1 MVPTQTGKDAR
12 QRLLREPLGCVGGR
26 ARPRKLELQTDR
38 IAAGEA
44 VGRLCGSLTIA
55 VRVDPTIV
63 RPQRCACADWSFTVP
78 VHPLL
83 AERLLVRTRG
93 MP

>member
-1 MVPTQTGKDAR
+1 MVPTRTGKDAR
-12 QRLLREPLGCVGGR
+12 QRLLRKPLECVGGR
-26 ARPRKLELQTDR
+26 ARPRELALPTNR

-44 VGRLCGSLTIA
+44 VGRLCGSPTIL

-63 RPQRCACADWSFTVP
+63 RPQRRACAAWSFTVP
-78 VHPLL
+78 VHLLL